1 MEKKYTTVLF
11 VGEEG
16 DQPFSF
22 RIPSKFIKKRGAII
36 KGTIASLSAIVLIS
50 LSLLTGLIVEKVKN
64 SDLNDQIAVMQQDL
78 LLMDSL
84 HIKYKVN
91 TIEERIQKIDNFLE
105 EKGIKNETDPIGG
118 EVNEN
123 RSFDFRVY
131 DFYDDHTSKL
141 IRDIRNVPL
150 GLPHIGEMSSH
161 YGYRNNPFG
170 GRSTEFHSGMDFKGT
185 TGDPIKATADGIVI
199 LADWKGGYGQAVVI
213 KHDYGYETLYGHLSG
228 INVMQ
233 GQKVTAGDVIGFL
246 GSTGRSTGPHLHY
259 EVRKNGND
267 VNPEDYINL
276 N

>member
-36 KGTIASLSAIVLIS
+36 KGTIASLSAIVL
-50 LSLLTGLIVEKVKN
+50 LTLTLLTGLIIEKIKT
-64 SDLNDQIAVMQQDL
+64 SDLYEQIAIMQQDL

-84 HIKYKVN
+84 HIKHKVN
-91 TIEERIQKIDNFLE
+91 SIEERIEKIDDFLE
-105 EKGIKNETDPIGG
+105 EKGINTETEPIGG
-118 EVNEN
+118 EFNES
-123 RSFDFRVY
+123 RPFDFKVY
-131 DFYDDHTSKL
+131 DFYDDHTTKL

-185 TGDPIKATADGIVI
+185 IGDPIKATADGIIV
-199 LADWKGGYGQAVVI
+199 LADWKGGYGRTVII

-228 INVMQ
+228 LNVMQ

-259 EVRKNGND
+259 EVRKHGND

>member
-50 LSLLTGLIVEKVKN
+50 LSLLAGLIVEKVKN

>member
-36 KGTIASLSAIVLIS
+36 KGTIASLSAIVLIT
-50 LSLLTGLIVEKVKN
+50 LTLLTGLIIEKIKT
-64 SDLNDQIAVMQQDL
+64 SDLNEQIAIMQQDL

-84 HIKYKVN
+84 HIKHKVN
-91 TIEERIQKIDNFLE
+91 SIEERIEKIDDFLE
-105 EKGIKNETDPIGG
+105 EKGINTETEPVGG
-118 EVNEN
+118 EFNEN
-123 RSFDFRVY
+123 RPFDFKVY
-131 DFYDDHTSKL
+131 DFYDDHTTKL

-150 GLPHIGEMSSH
+150 GLPHIGEMSSQ

-170 GRSTEFHSGMDFKGT
+170 GRSTEFHSGMDFKGSI
-185 TGDPIKATADGIVI
+185 GDPIKATADGIIV
-199 LADWKGGYGQAVVI
+199 LADWKGGYGRTVII

-228 INVMQ
+228 LNVMQ

-259 EVRKNGND
+259 EVRKHGND